1 MLISVLPIF
10 KSTTIKI
17 IGSVL
22 QINLNKHLNW
32 EETERCIYISKFF
45 FLISFNFSRQR
56 NYVS

>member
-17 IGSVL
+17 IVL

-32 EETERCIYISKFF
+32 EETERCICISKFF
-45 FLISFNFSRQR
+45 FLILFNFSRQR
-56 NYVS
+56 N

>member
-1 MLISVLPIF
+1 MLILVLPIF

-32 EETERCIYISKFF
+32 EETERCICISKFF
-45 FLISFNFSRQR
+45 FLISFNFSRQK
-56 NYVS
+56 N